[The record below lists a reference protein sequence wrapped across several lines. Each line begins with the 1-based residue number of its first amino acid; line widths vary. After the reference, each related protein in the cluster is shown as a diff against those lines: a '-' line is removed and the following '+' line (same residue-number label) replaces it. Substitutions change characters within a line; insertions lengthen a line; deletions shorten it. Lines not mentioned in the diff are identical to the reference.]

1 MNHEIVTVIPSTG
14 GKELFGS
21 PFRPEFPAELLP
33 DKVDVPAL
41 LTGEPGLSFCKQ
53 Q

>member
-1 MNHEIVTVIPSTG
+1 MIHETITAIPSTG

-21 PFRPEFPAELLP
+21 PFRPEFPAEL
-33 DKVDVPAL
+33 VDVPAL
-41 LTGEPGLSFCKQ
+41 LTGEPGLSLYKQ